1 MKLNDINHS
10 MAVASSKFIGF
21 WEGLRILANGLI
33 SERFS
38 NQKRCN
44 WSKGFKNCEGVFWI
58 PGVVISLLFFQQGDC
73 QTPLHPAELESTK
86 PDTPISGSYVRG
98 HNIMSTRATAK

>member
-33 SERFS
+33 SERFP
-38 NQKRCN
+38 NQINPLSSCINQLFGRLR
-44 WSKGFKNCEGVFWI
+44 KGGLPKLNKYSEVDA
-58 PGVVISLLFFQQGDC
+58 LL
-73 QTPLHPAELESTK
+73 
-86 PDTPISGSYVRG
+86 
-98 HNIMSTRATAK
+98 